1 METDIDA
8 IIQNKYNTEER
19 KLIIVDRSKGK
30 IIDSRYVDIDQ
41 EIKNSLKQSFFLQAR
56 GGADNEEY
64 VYEKLSDSDNQQSF
78 LKERERSGMLKSIWD
93 DNWKELDKLH
103 QNFLQSII
111 KNQPF
116 AFLQF
121 LEKKSSQLPID
132 INYRYQSKWAPI
144 HYAAMHSSIQII
156 SRLINDPRIDV
167 NLLTDFGETPLH
179 IAAKSN
185 KLENCLLLISA
196 GTDID
201 RRDNDQNT
209 ALHYATELGYR
220 EIVQGLLNS
229 GASCFISNSTGMT
242 AVDLASAQLSDLFEK
257 YKREQRAE
265 EEEEAMYRNRSN
277 HRTMIEKMLQHKNV
291 QEVVPKGEE
300 RKEKRDA
307 QFWRKKNIFKFYQ
320 FIRENQKI

>member
-1 METDIDA
+1 MRAGSSTVYNSALGPAQVRHPLQSNSEVTICRLSESIVNEAETDIDA

-30 IIDSRYVDIDQ
+30 IIDSRYVDIDL
-41 EIKNSLKQSFFLQAR
+41 EIKNSLKQSFFLP
-56 GGADNEEY
+56 GKGADNEEY

-78 LKERERSGMLKSIWD
+78 LGKEGRDKSGMLRSIWD
-93 DNWKELDKLH
+93 DNWKELDRLH

-116 AFLQF
+116 AFIQF
-121 LEKKSSQLPID
+121 LEKKASQLPID
-132 INYRYQSKWAPI
+132 INYRYQSKWAPL

-156 SRLINDPRIDV
+156 SRLINDPRIDLTV
-167 NLLTDFGETPLH
+167 LTDFGETPLH

-201 RRDNDQNT
+201 RRDNDQST

-220 EIVQGLLNS
+220 EIVEGLLNS
-229 GASCFISNSTGMT
+229 GASCSIPNSTGTT
-242 AVDLASAQLSDLFEK
+242 AMELASAQLSDLFEK
-257 YKREQRAE
+257 FKAE
-265 EEEEAMYRNRSN
+265 KEE
-277 HRTMIEKMLQHKNV
+277 
-291 QEVVPKGEE
+291 
-300 RKEKRDA
+300 
-307 QFWRKKNIFKFYQ
+307 
-320 FIRENQKI
+320 

>member
-1 METDIDA
+1 MRAGSSTVYNSALNAPQVRHPLQSNSEVTICKLSESIVNEVETDIDA

-41 EIKNSLKQSFFLQAR
+41 EIKNSLKRSFFLPAK
-56 GGADNEEY
+56 GADNEEY

-78 LKERERSGMLKSIWD
+78 LKEGRDKSMLKSIWD
-93 DNWKELDKLH
+93 DNWKELDRLH

-116 AFLQF
+116 AFIQF
-121 LEKKSSQLPID
+121 LEKKTSQLPID

-156 SRLINDPRIDV
+156 SRLINDPRIDINV
-167 NLLTDFGETPLH
+167 LTDFGETPLH

-201 RRDNDQNT
+201 RKDNDQST

-229 GASCFISNSTGMT
+229 GASCFIPNSTGMT
-242 AVDLASAQLSDLFEK
+242 AMDLASAQLSDLFEK
-257 YKREQRAE
+257 YKRERKVE
-265 EEEEAMYRNRSN
+265 EEDAMYRNRSN
-277 HRTMIEKMLQHKNV
+277 HRTMI
-291 QEVVPKGEE
+291 
-300 RKEKRDA
+300 
-307 QFWRKKNIFKFYQ
+307 
-320 FIRENQKI
+320 